1 MRLFR
6 DGNIH
11 MDRVLC
17 SGLYPVIAAGLGYLS
32 LEAEPVVVQVPDFGD
47 RFWTLPVYDAR
58 TDQISELGLQ
68 YGTKPGFYMVVGPNW
83 KGATPPGVAG
93 VVRSSTNSV
102 RCEPPNELR
111 RHWRRPVGGTF
122 QPGDLAAFPVDDQAR
137 RNATGVHDADRG
149 ALGDQEYRQPGD
161 SVLLKEGQPAVVP
174 QILTQNA
181 LLSELD
187 RGQYNVFAKRH

>member
-1 MRLFR
+1 LTSCAAI
-6 DGNIH
+6 GV
-11 MDRVLC
+11 DR
-17 SGLYPVIAAGLGYLS
+17 S
-32 LEAEPVVVQVPDFGD
+32 AEPSS
-47 RFWTLPVYDAR
+47 L
-58 TDQISELGLQ
+58 
-68 YGTKPGFYMVVGPNW
+68 
-83 KGATPPGVAG
+83 AT
-93 VVRSSTNSV
+93 S
-102 RCEPPNELR
+102 
-111 RHWRRPVGGTF
+111 RPF
-122 QPGDLAAFPVDDQAR
+122 LSMIRAR